1 MTWAPSKLRN
11 LRQAQA
17 RSQGLVDAGV
27 TSRPRKSP
35 HEARNGLPGHLNPH
49 LHDDSTM
56 NKTTNPS
63 AKPKTEKAT
72 YRFTPGTV
80 RRLKL
85 LGLEWGT
92 RSDGETIEVALRYLE
107 QQTSKGLER
116 LDFDPP

>member
-1 MTWAPSKLRN
+1 MWPGATFLATSNTTTKEDSSMNMTTA
-11 LRQAQA
+11 
-17 RSQGLVDAGV
+17 
-27 TSRPRKSP
+27 
-35 HEARNGLPGHLNPH
+35 
-49 LHDDSTM
+49 
-56 NKTTNPS
+56 PS

-72 YRFTPGTV
+72 YRFTPGTM

>member
-1 MTWAPSKLRN
+1 MDTSSTPISIPENQTEKAPAAPS
-11 LRQAQA
+11 
-17 RSQGLVDAGV
+17 
-27 TSRPRKSP
+27 
-35 HEARNGLPGHLNPH
+35 E
-49 LHDDSTM
+49 
-56 NKTTNPS
+56 
-63 AKPKTEKAT
+63 KPKIEKAT